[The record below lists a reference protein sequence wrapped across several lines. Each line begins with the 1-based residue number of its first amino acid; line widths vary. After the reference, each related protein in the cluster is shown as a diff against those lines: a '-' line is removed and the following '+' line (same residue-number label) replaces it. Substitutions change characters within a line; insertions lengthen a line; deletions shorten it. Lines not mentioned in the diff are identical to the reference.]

1 MRTLLSAREGTVA
14 AAFERGLLLEFDT
27 GLVCLLGRSM
37 SPGPLNA
44 LLTSDIDRP
53 APVVGTRVRVAA
65 DFIHI
70 IGWASLSFT
79 AACMWQTPAWRP
91 PAAPATVAARIN
103 TLCHEAADRVPTDG
117 IAGLVLGQHSCSLPL
132 AKRAATGIAALTS
145 FLRRSFPLAFLA
157 QGERE
162 AVAGLLGLG
171 PGLTPSGDDLLAGAL
186 TALAATGEQVHR
198 DALGR
203 LVLDRA
209 SELTSPYSAAL
220 LAAAAEGDA
229 SALWHGILT
238 CLLGP
243 CECDT
248 DSLLDAVD
256 GIGHTSGWDM
266 LAGAIIAL
274 QGYGARSNRE
284 QALARDIGCAG
295 EHGMKQCGE
304 AHGQA

>member
-14 AAFERGLLLEFDT
+14 AAFERGLLLELDT
-27 GLVCLLGRSM
+27 GLVCLLDPSM

-53 APVVGTRVRVAA
+53 APVIGAHVRVAA
-65 DFIHI
+65 DSIHI
-70 IGWASLSFT
+70 TGWASLSL
-79 AACMWQTPAWRP
+79 AAARIWQTPAWPP

-103 TLCHEAADRVPTDG
+103 TLCREAADRVPTDG
-117 IAGLVLGQHSCSLPL
+117 IAGHVLAQIACSLPL
-132 AKRAATGIAALTS
+132 ARRATTGIAALSS
-145 FLRRSFPLAFLA
+145 FLRRPFPLAFLA
-157 QGERE
+157 REERE

-186 TALAATGEQVHR
+186 TALAATAGHAHR
-198 DALGR
+198 EALGR

-220 LAAAAEGDA
+220 LAAAAAGET
-229 SALWHGILT
+229 SALWHGILMR
-238 CLLGP
+238 LIGP

-274 QGYGARSNRE
+274 QGYVARSNRE
-284 QALARDIGCAG
+284 QALARGIGGAG
-295 EHGMKQCGE
+295 AHGMEQCGE